1 MTPRRLDLYR
11 RFVDEWP
18 EVLRHPV
25 LLWPEH
31 GPERMRVEEFAE
43 GGTFIVRV
51 DLPGIDPEKDVEI
64 SLVGY
69 MLHIDAERREE
80 EKAEERHY
88 VRREI
93 HYGSFHRELP
103 VPMGTLEA
111 DIQAS
116 YKDGMLEVHAPDDK
130 GRSRG
135 GEEDPRHKEE
145 LGRPRPIRYVWVGAT
160 ASVAQRSGPLVAMS
174 RRGWSYGG
182 GWMLERSAERTASV
196 CTLVVSSGRQ
206 VAAMS
211 SAASG
216 RSCTTARTASTTS

>member
-1 MTPRRLDLYR
+1 VTPRRLDLHR

-31 GPERMRVEEFAE
+31 RPERMRVEEFAE

-64 SLVGY
+64 SLVGD

-80 EKAEERHY
+80 EKTEERDY

-103 VPMGTLEA
+103 VPKGTLEA

-116 YKDGMLEVHAPDDK
+116 YKDGMLEVRAPMTK
-130 GRSRG
+130 G
-135 GEEDPRHKEE
+135 EVE
-145 LGRPRPIRYVWVGAT
+145 
-160 ASVAQRSGPLVAMS
+160 
-174 RRGWSYGG
+174 
-182 GWMLERSAERTASV
+182 
-196 CTLVVSSGRQ
+196 
-206 VAAMS
+206 AAKKIPV
-211 SAASG
+211 
-216 RSCTTARTASTTS
+216 TKKN